1 MFSVMRSLITLIL
14 LASIAVSPSLQK
26 NPPDPEHPT
35 RDDDVREAVVRY
47 QFKVINLVVAFH
59 FISVDDKN
67 PSDAFLLR
75 FQDDVPPVRPIS
87 EARII
92 RKPIRSVIDRK
103 TSKEGAIFR
112 VGSIKWTSDVK
123 ADVAGGYECGDSC
136 DEKSGVFH
144 VSKQGDHWVV
154 DSFEPAGKPN
164 S

>member
-14 LASIAVSPSLQK
+14 LASLAVSPLPQK
-26 NPPDPEHPT
+26 NPPDAGRPS
-35 RDDDVREAVVRY
+35 RDDDVRESVIRY
-47 QFKVINLVVAFH
+47 QFKAINLVVAFH
-59 FISVDDKN
+59 FISIDDKN

-75 FQDDVPPVRPIS
+75 FRDDDPPVRPIS

-112 VGSIKWTSDVK
+112 VGSIKWISDVK
-123 ADVAGGYECGDSC
+123 VDVAGGYECGDSC

-144 VSKQGDHWVV
+144 VSKQGDQWVV
-154 DSFEPAGKPN
+154 DSFAPAGKPTP
-164 S
+164 